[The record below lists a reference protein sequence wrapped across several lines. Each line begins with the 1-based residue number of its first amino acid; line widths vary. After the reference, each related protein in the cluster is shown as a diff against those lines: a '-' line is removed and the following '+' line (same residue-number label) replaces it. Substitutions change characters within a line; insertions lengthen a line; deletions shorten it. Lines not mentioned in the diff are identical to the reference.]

1 LTPKGVEGRK
11 LFRFEGAISINDL
24 RLMSKAIEEGCEKV
38 DIRECK
44 VSSSYGFSLEA
55 IPQSGGYF
63 AMTSA
68 AMVTVLKMLEALP
81 EQLQDRV
88 VEHVRDYIEDLR
100 DETRWHGS
108 FSRTQESLAQA
119 AHQARKE
126 IAEGKATLLDIE
138 KL

>member
-1 LTPKGVEGRK
+1 
-11 LFRFEGAISINDL
+11 
-24 RLMSKAIEEGCEKV
+24 
-38 DIRECK
+38 
-44 VSSSYGFSLEA
+44 
-55 IPQSGGYF
+55 
-63 AMTSA
+63 MTSA
-68 AMVTVLKMLEALP
+68 AMVTVLKMLETLP

-108 FSRTQESLAQA
+108 FSRTQERLAQA
-119 AHQARKE
+119 VHKARKE